1 MAGSDNSMMNYENE
15 IPDYSSGDVLRHRRP
30 GGLRQTARQMS
41 DSSMDENKLQRNE
54 APSRTRLSQPVI
66 LEEDAFRNL
75 DLDTNRAVAL
85 DERLHFDTNARIEE
99 DPTTPNENDN
109 GQIDVTEF
117 LTRAPTH
124 SKLYPIFGG
133 AEQINQNDYSWDQ
146 QEFQREGLEL
156 FSIHF

>member
-85 DERLHFDTNARIEE
+85 GEWLHFDTNTWAKENSSTS
-99 DPTTPNENDN
+99 DENDDE
-109 GQIDVTEF
+109 QINVTDL
-117 LTRAPTH
+117 LTQASKH
-124 SKLYPIFGG
+124 SKLSPVFEN
-133 AEQINQNDYSWDQ
+133 AEQINNNDSSWEQ
-146 QEFQREGLEL
+146 QEFQPEGLQL
-156 FSIHF
+156 FSIRF